1 MITAVL
7 NGDLDHAEFEM
18 HPVFGMMIPKR
29 CNHVPVNMLHPRY
42 TWADRTAYD
51 KAAKELAVL
60 FIKNF
65 EKYAAGVSEE
75 ILAAAP
81 KI

>member
-1 MITAVL
+1 
-7 NGDLDHAEFEM
+7 M
-18 HPVFGMMIPKR
+18 HPVFGMMMPKR
-29 CNHVPVNMLHPRY
+29 CMNVPVNILHPRY

-51 KAAKELAVL
+51 KAAKELAGL